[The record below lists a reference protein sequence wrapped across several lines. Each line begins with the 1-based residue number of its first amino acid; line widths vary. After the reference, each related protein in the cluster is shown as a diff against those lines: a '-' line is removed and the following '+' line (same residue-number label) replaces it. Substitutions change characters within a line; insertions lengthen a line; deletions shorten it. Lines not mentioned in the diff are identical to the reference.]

1 MRRKILPLPNLTFQ
15 SRGDTFKPC
24 SAGYQPSKV
33 CFVCP
38 RGRELQKKLVD
49 ARTLGRTGI
58 FFFKKLFLT

>member
-38 RGRELQKKLVD
+38 RGRELQKKVGGCQGP
-49 ARTLGRTGI
+49 RTDWHFL
-58 FFFKKLFLT
+58 FFKSCF